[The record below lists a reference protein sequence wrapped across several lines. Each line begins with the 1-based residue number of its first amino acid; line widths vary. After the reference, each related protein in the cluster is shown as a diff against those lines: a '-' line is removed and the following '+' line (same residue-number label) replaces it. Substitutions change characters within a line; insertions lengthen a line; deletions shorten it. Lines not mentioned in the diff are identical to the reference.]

1 MNDYDVVV
9 VGGGIAGLS
18 AALSAR
24 EAGARVALLE
34 RATEAERGGNTRY
47 TEAFLRMKSLDE
59 PADGLEETLLADFM
73 GYPDPELVAQFV
85 RDPARR
91 PPPLR
96 GHHVVDPDVVET
108 FARDAG
114 PTLRWLTTHGVRFD
128 RLPTPFPT
136 TSTTRMAPVGGG
148 LALVESLGAAATA
161 AGVDTYFRTSARSLR
176 RAADGTVSGVDAG
189 TPAGRVAFAG
199 RVVLACGGFQGNAE
213 MMARYVGGAA
223 LTTRP
228 VARGGY
234 YNKGEGIE
242 MALAVGAATAGNF
255 ALFHAEPVD
264 PRSGAPE
271 AAIFCF
277 PYGIL
282 VNRDGERFTDE
293 GPAPADACYERVT
306 REIHAQPGGVAH
318 VVLDAR
324 AAAIPAVTTSVRT
337 DQPPLTGATLG
348 ELAGLIGVPADRLAR
363 TVAEFNA
370 ACQAGPF
377 DHTAPDGLATRGL
390 SPAKSNWARPL
401 SEAPFR
407 AYPIMA
413 ANVFTFGGLKTSP
426 LAEVLD
432 RDGDP
437 IRGLY
442 AAGELTGLYYTNY
455 TGSTSVLRGAVFG
468 RIAGREAAGAT
479 VAATLTAVER

>member
-1 MNDYDVVV
+1 
-9 VGGGIAGLS
+9 
-18 AALSAR
+18 
-24 EAGARVALLE
+24 
-34 RATEAERGGNTRY
+34 
-47 TEAFLRMKSLDE
+47 
-59 PADGLEETLLADFM
+59 
-73 GYPDPELVAQFV
+73 
-85 RDPARR
+85 
-91 PPPLR
+91 
-96 GHHVVDPDVVET
+96 
-108 FARDAG
+108 
-114 PTLRWLTTHGVRFD
+114 
-128 RLPTPFPT
+128 
-136 TSTTRMAPVGGG
+136 
-148 LALVESLGAAATA
+148 
-161 AGVDTYFRTSARSLR
+161 
-176 RAADGTVSGVDAG
+176 
-189 TPAGRVAFAG
+189 
-199 RVVLACGGFQGNAE
+199 